1 MTGKKDITIY
11 DIAKVLGLSPATV
24 SRGLK
29 DHPAINIKTRK
40 RIMEKAK
47 EMGYRSNSFASN
59 LRMQKTH
66 TIGIIVHELNSQF
79 ISSVLAGIEKV
90 TTEAGY
96 DLIIGHSSE
105 TYKKEVSN
113 VNNLFHKRVD
123 GLIASLAFDTKDMEH
138 FEPFVQKGIPVV
150 FFDRVED
157 FHYGTRVIIDN
168 VRAGYE
174 ATSHLARQGCRRI
187 AHITANLSR
196 NVYAGRLQGYRQA
209 LTEFNLD
216 FDPSLVI
223 VNDLGETAAVHAAEQ
238 IAGMNNRPDGI
249 FITNDFFAAVFMQ
262 SLKEKGLEIPRD
274 IAIVGFNNDVISKIV
289 QPKLTTIN
297 YPGEEMGERAA
308 RSLIDQLAGRASARS
323 TDTII
328 IRSEL
333 LIRESS
339 LHATAAVGTRTA

>member
-11 DIAKVLGLSPATV
+11 DLARVLSLSPATV

-40 RIMEKAK
+40 RIMDAAK

-66 TIGIIVHELNSQF
+66 TIGIIVHELKSQF
-79 ISSVLAGIEKV
+79 ISSVLAGIEKI

-105 TYKKEVSN
+105 NYRKETSN
-113 VNNLFHKRVD
+113 AHNLFHKRVD

-138 FEPFVQKGIPVV
+138 FDPFVQKGIPIV

-157 FHYGTRVIIDN
+157 FPYGTRVIIDN
-168 VRAGYE
+168 VKAGYE
-174 ATSHLARQGCRRI
+174 ATAHLAAQGCRRI
-187 AHITANLSR
+187 VHITANLGR
-196 NVYAGRLQGYRQA
+196 NVYAGRLKGYQQA
-209 LTEFNLD
+209 LTDYGLT
-216 FDPSLVI
+216 FDPDLLM
-223 VNDLGETAAVHAAEQ
+223 VNDLSEAAAIRAARQ
-238 IAGMNNRPDGI
+238 VLNMNPRPDGI
-249 FITNDFFAAVFMQ
+249 FATNDFLAAVLLQ
-262 SLKEKGLEIPRD
+262 SLKEGGLRVPED
-274 IAIVGFNNDVISKIV
+274 IAIVGFNNDAISRII

-297 YPGEEMGERAA
+297 YPGEEVGEQAA
-308 RSLIDQLAGRASARS
+308 RSLLDQLAGISSART

-333 LIRESS
+333 IIRDSS
-339 LHATAAVGTRTA
+339 LHRKV

>member
-40 RIMEKAK
+40 RIMDMAK

-66 TIGIIVHELNSQF
+66 TIGIIVHELRSQF

-90 TTEAGY
+90 ATDAGY

-105 TYKKEVSN
+105 TWRKEAAN
-113 VNNLFHKRVD
+113 VHNLFHKRVD
-123 GLIASLAFDTKDMEH
+123 GLIASLAFDTKEMDH
-138 FEPFVQKGIPVV
+138 FDPFVQKGIPIV

-157 FHYGTRVIIDN
+157 FSYGTRVIIDN
-168 VRAGYE
+168 VKAGYE
-174 ATSHLARQGCRRI
+174 ATAHLAAQGCRRI
-187 AHITANLSR
+187 AHITASLAR
-196 NVYAGRLQGYRQA
+196 NVYAGRLKGYQQA
-209 LTEFNLD
+209 LSDYGLTY
-216 FDPSLVI
+216 DPGLLI
-223 VNDLGETAAVHAAEQ
+223 TNDLSEGAAIRTAKQVLA
-238 IAGMNNRPDGI
+238 MDSRPDGF
-249 FITNDFFAAVFMQ
+249 FITNDFFAAVFLQ
-262 SLKEKGLEIPRD
+262 ALKEGGVRIPED
-274 IAIVGFNNDVISKIV
+274 IAIVGFNNDAISRII
-289 QPKLTTIN
+289 QPKLSTIN
-297 YPGEEMGERAA
+297 YPGEEMGEQAA
-308 RSLIDQLAGRASARS
+308 RSLLEQLAGLSSART

-333 LIRESS
+333 IIRESS
-339 LHATAAVGTRTA
+339 LRRKA

>member
-11 DIAKVLGLSPATV
+11 DLARVLSLSPATV

-40 RIMEKAK
+40 RIMDAAK

-66 TIGIIVHELNSQF
+66 TIGIIVHELKSQF
-79 ISSVLAGIEKV
+79 ISSVLSGIEKI

-105 TYKKEVSN
+105 TYRKEASN
-113 VNNLFHKRVD
+113 AHNLFHKRVD
-123 GLIASLAFDTKDMEH
+123 GLIASLAFDTKDMDH
-138 FEPFVQKGIPVV
+138 FDPYVQKGIPIV

-157 FHYGTRVIIDN
+157 YPYGTRVIIDN
-168 VRAGYE
+168 VKAGYE
-174 ATSHLARQGCRRI
+174 ATAHLASQGCRRI
-187 AHITANLSR
+187 MHITANLSR
-196 NVYAGRLQGYRQA
+196 NVYAGRLKGYQQA
-209 LTEFNLD
+209 LTDYGLT
-216 FDPSLVI
+216 FDPALLM
-223 VNDLGETAAVHAAEQ
+223 VNDLSEAAAIRAARQ
-238 IAGMNNRPDGI
+238 VLGMNPRPDGV
-249 FITNDFFAAVFMQ
+249 FATNDFFAAVFLQ
-262 SLKEKGLEIPRD
+262 TLKEGGLRVPED
-274 IAIVGFNNDVISKIV
+274 IAIVGFNNEVISRII

-297 YPGEEMGERAA
+297 YPGEEVGEQAA
-308 RSLIDQLAGRASARS
+308 RSLLDQLAGLSSART

-333 LIRESS
+333 IIRDSS
-339 LHATAAVGTRTA
+339 LHRKV

>member
-11 DIAKVLGLSPATV
+11 DIARVLGLSPATV

-40 RIMEKAK
+40 RIMDMAR

-59 LRMQKTH
+59 LRMQKTN
-66 TIGIIVHELNSQF
+66 TIGIIVHELKSQF

-90 TTEAGY
+90 ATEAGY

-105 TYKKEVSN
+105 TYRKEASN
-113 VNNLFHKRVD
+113 AHNLFHKRVD
-123 GLIASLAFDTKDMEH
+123 GLIASLAFDTRDMDH
-138 FEPFVQKGIPVV
+138 FDPFVQKGIPIV

-157 FHYGTRVIIDN
+157 FAYGTRVVIDN

-174 ATSHLARQGCRRI
+174 ATAHLAAQGCRRI
-187 AHITANLSR
+187 AHITANLAR
-196 NVYAGRLQGYRQA
+196 NVYAGRLKGYQQA
-209 LTEFNLD
+209 LAD
-216 FDPSLVI
+216 FGLAYDTDLLI
-223 VNDLGETAAVHAAEQ
+223 INDLSEAAAIRAARQILAMEQ
-238 IAGMNNRPDGI
+238 RPDGV
-249 FITNDFFAAVFMQ
+249 FATNDFFAAVFQ
-262 SLKEKGLEIPRD
+262 QNLKEGGIRVPED
-274 IAIVGFNNDVISKIV
+274 IALVGFNNDVISKII

-297 YPGEEMGERAA
+297 YPGEEMGEQAA
-308 RSLIDQLAGRASARS
+308 RSLLDQLAGLSSART

-333 LIRESS
+333 IIRESS
-339 LHATAAVGTRTA
+339 LHRKV

>member
-40 RIMEKAK
+40 RITDAAK

-66 TIGIIVHELNSQF
+66 TIGIIVHELKSQF
-79 ISSVLAGIEKV
+79 ISSVLAGIEKI

-105 TYKKEVSN
+105 DYRKEASN
-113 VNNLFHKRVD
+113 VHNLFHKRVD
-123 GLIASLAFDTKDMEH
+123 GLIASLAFDTKDMDH
-138 FEPFVQKGIPVV
+138 FDAFVQKGIPIV
-150 FFDRVED
+150 FFDRVEE
-157 FHYGTRVIIDN
+157 FPYGTRVIIDN
-168 VRAGYE
+168 EKAGFE
-174 ATSHLARQGCRRI
+174 ATAHLAAQGCRRI
-187 AHITANLSR
+187 AHITANLGR
-196 NVYAGRLQGYRQA
+196 NVYSGRLKGYRQA
-209 LTEFNLD
+209 LSDYGLH
-216 FDPSLVI
+216 FDPSLLI
-223 VNDLGETAAVHAAEQ
+223 VNDLSEAAALRSARQV
-238 IAGMNNRPDGI
+238 ISMDPRPDGV
-249 FITNDFFAAVFMQ
+249 FATNDFFAAIFLQ
-262 SLKEKGLEIPRD
+262 TLKEGGLRIPED
-274 IAIVGFNNDVISKIV
+274 IAIVGFNNDAISKII

-297 YPGEEMGERAA
+297 YPGEEMGEQAA
-308 RSLIDQLAGRASARS
+308 RSLLDQMTGLSSARS

-333 LIRESS
+333 IIRDSS
-339 LHATAAVGTRTA
+339 LRRL

>member
-11 DIAKVLGLSPATV
+11 DLARVLSLSPATV

-40 RIMEKAK
+40 RIMDAAK

-66 TIGIIVHELNSQF
+66 TIGIIVHELKSQF
-79 ISSVLAGIEKV
+79 ISSVLAGIEKI

-105 TYKKEVSN
+105 TYRKEASN
-113 VNNLFHKRVD
+113 AHNLFHKRVD
-123 GLIASLAFDTKDMEH
+123 GLIASLAFDTKDMDH
-138 FEPFVQKGIPVV
+138 FDPFVQKGIPIV

-157 FHYGTRVIIDN
+157 FPYGTRVIIDN
-168 VRAGYE
+168 VKAGYE
-174 ATSHLARQGCRRI
+174 ATAHLAAQGCRRI
-187 AHITANLSR
+187 VHITANLGR
-196 NVYAGRLQGYRQA
+196 NVYAGRLKGYQQA
-209 LTEFNLD
+209 LTDYGLT
-216 FDPSLVI
+216 FDPDLLM
-223 VNDLGETAAVHAAEQ
+223 VNDLSEAAAIRAARQ
-238 IAGMNNRPDGI
+238 VLNTNPRPDGV
-249 FITNDFFAAVFMQ
+249 FATNDFFAAVFLQ
-262 SLKEKGLEIPRD
+262 TLKEGGLRIPED
-274 IAIVGFNNDVISKIV
+274 IAIVGFNNEAISRII

-297 YPGEEMGERAA
+297 YPGEEVGEQAA
-308 RSLIDQLAGRASARS
+308 RSLLDQLTGLSSARS

-333 LIRESS
+333 IIRDSS
-339 LHATAAVGTRTA
+339 LHRKV

>member
-11 DIAKVLGLSPATV
+11 DLARVLSLSPATV

-40 RIMEKAK
+40 RIMDAAK

-66 TIGIIVHELNSQF
+66 TIGIIVHELKSQF
-79 ISSVLAGIEKV
+79 ISSVLSGIEKI

-105 TYKKEVSN
+105 TYRKEASN
-113 VNNLFHKRVD
+113 AHNLFHKRVD
-123 GLIASLAFDTKDMEH
+123 GLIASLAFDTKDMDH
-138 FEPFVQKGIPVV
+138 FDPFVQKGIPIV

-157 FHYGTRVIIDN
+157 FPYGTRVIIDN
-168 VRAGYE
+168 VKAGYE
-174 ATSHLARQGCRRI
+174 ATAHLAAQGCRRI
-187 AHITANLSR
+187 VHITANLGR
-196 NVYAGRLQGYRQA
+196 NVYAGRLKGYQQA
-209 LTEFNLD
+209 LTDYGLT
-216 FDPSLVI
+216 FDPSLLL
-223 VNDLGETAAVHAAEQ
+223 VNDLSETAAIRAARQ
-238 IAGMNNRPDGI
+238 VLNMDPRPDGV
-249 FITNDFFAAVFMQ
+249 FATNDFFAAVFLQ
-262 SLKEKGLEIPRD
+262 TLKESGLRVPED
-274 IAIVGFNNDVISKIV
+274 IAIVGFNNEVISRII

-297 YPGEEMGERAA
+297 YPGEEVGEQAA
-308 RSLIDQLAGRASARS
+308 RSLLDQLAGLSSART

-333 LIRESS
+333 IIRDSS
-339 LHATAAVGTRTA
+339 LHRKV